1 MLLKS
6 ISVAS
11 LALAVAAIATI
22 APTHRA
28 RAQDMQAELLGLHQ
42 LCDRGD
48 RKACVKF
55 GMILGRAQE
64 RHAEL
69 RRVHPEWFWWE
80 R

>member
-11 LALAVAAIATI
+11 LALAVTAVATI

-55 GMILGRAQE
+55 GMMLGRAQD
-64 RHAEL
+64 RHAEG